1 MVKFCVF
8 SSLGRLRVTLID
20 AENWNKAKN
29 KSIGHKRPTVR
40 HGTEESVDAYSEI
53 FIIGYR

>member
-1 MVKFCVF
+1 MLKFCVF
-8 SSLGRLRVTLID
+8 SFLGKLRVTLID
-20 AENWNKAKN
+20 AEPTPKAKK

-40 HGTEESVDAYSEI
+40 HGTKESVNAHSEI

>member
-1 MVKFCVF
+1 MLKFCVF
-8 SSLGRLRVTLID
+8 SFLGKLRVTLID
-20 AENWNKAKN
+20 AEPNPKAKN

-40 HGTEESVDAYSEI
+40 HGTKESVDAHSEI